1 MMENELEFETV
12 IGLEI
17 HAQLATD
24 SKIFCSCSTEFG
36 CLPNQNTCP
45 VCLGLPGA
53 LPVLNRTV
61 VEYAVQ
67 LGLATNCSIR
77 RDSQFARKNY
87 FYPDLPKAY
96 QISQYERPLCELGYL
111 EIESGGK
118 SKRIGITRIHLEED
132 AGKLVH
138 EESGDASYVDL
149 NRAGVPLVEIVSE
162 PDLGTPEEAKD
173 YMVKMHAILMSL
185 GICSGDMEKGHMR
198 CDANVSIRSRGQE
211 EFGTRTEIKNLN
223 SFRFVQQSLEYEIER
238 HREELLEGRPL
249 VQETRLWD
257 SERRLTFSMRSKE
270 EAEEYRYFPDPDLP
284 VVELDESWIEVLRD
298 KLPELPDSRKERYR
312 TELNLSDYDAGVI
325 SGSHENA
332 VYFEK
337 VIAAGADPKQ
347 TCNWILGDLT
357 RLMNERDCGIE
368 QLQIPPE
375 NLAELLSLIQSGT
388 ISGKMGKELLEEL
401 PGGSC
406 SPKELIDVRGLSQVS
421 DEGELAPLVEEV
433 LGAHPRQVEEY
444 KAGKTKV
451 IGFFVGQLMKQTQG
465 KGNPQLINQLLKSRL
480 DG

>member
-1 MMENELEFETV
+1 MTESDLGFETV

-36 CLPNQNTCP
+36 CPPNQNTCP

-77 RDSQFARKNY
+77 RESQFARKNY

-96 QISQYERPLCELGYL
+96 QISQYERPLCEHGYL
-111 EIESGGK
+111 EIEREGE
-118 SKRIGITRIHLEED
+118 SKKIGITRIHLEED

-138 EESGDASYVDL
+138 EEDGDASYVDL
-149 NRAGVPLVEIVSE
+149 NRSGVPLVEIVSE
-162 PDLGTPEEAKD
+162 PDLCNPEEAK
-173 YMVKMHAILMSL
+173 YFMEKMHAILTSL
-185 GICSGDMEKGHMR
+185 RICSGDLEKGHMR
-198 CDANVSIRSRGQE
+198 CDANVSIRPRGQVE
-211 EFGTRTEIKNLN
+211 LGTRTEIKNLN
-223 SFRFVQQSLEYEIER
+223 SFRFVQQSLEYEVER

-284 VVELDESWIEVLRD
+284 VVELDESWIKELRD
-298 KLPELPDSRKERYR
+298 KLPELPDARKKRYR
-312 TELNLSDYDAGVI
+312 IEMNLSDYDAGVI
-325 SGSHENA
+325 SENQENA

-337 VIAAGADPKQ
+337 VIATGVDSKQ
-347 TCNWILGDLT
+347 ACNWILGDLT
-357 RLMNERDCGIE
+357 RLMNERDCGIG
-368 QLQIPPE
+368 QLEIPPE

-401 PGGSC
+401 IGGSR
-406 SPKELIDVRGLSQVS
+406 SPKELVDARGLSQIS
-421 DEGELAPLVEEV
+421 DEVELTSLVEEV
-433 LGAHPRQVEEY
+433 LGAHPLQVEEY

-451 IGFFVGQLMKQTQG
+451 IGFFVGQLMKYTQG